1 MAISIRL
8 CARLLATGL
17 LGLFAGCGVLSAATQ
32 EPSPVKR
39 EILALYDG
47 AQEGSAEL
55 SRIHRFA
62 ELPLN
67 HLGFIVKFRDVGKG
81 LPSLAEME
89 GYRGVITWFAGAIAN
104 SDAYLAW
111 ANQVSRQNLRYVIL
125 GHIGVAPDT
134 ANLLVVNRLLSM
146 LGIYYTGDYVAPTLG
161 TRVAYKD
168 SDLIDFECRLDSVMP
183 DYPVVTAIGPGA
195 RIGLMVET
203 PPSDGRRS
211 AVLVAVGG
219 RGGYAAFGYEFCH
232 QRPPLYLGKWLLN
245 PFAFFA
251 AAFDANGQP
260 VPDVTTASGNRLF
273 LGVLDNE
280 GWTLPSK
287 IENARDNALTAG
299 DVVLRDLI
307 EPFNGLSTTVELRE
321 GAVTN
326 FGRSGRQAQALRK
339 RLLASNNISLP
350 QRRLRVTLSRF
361 DTEYPSISNLASLTG
376 AGPDQL
382 INMPVSDDSYYI
394 KEGPVGKNGFVALK
408 ETILNTEAPRRL
420 KPVTVS
426 YHAYA
431 GEYPAPLRSVQE
443 LLREA
448 NSDAL
453 SPVSVDGY
461 AAIVDGFLRTRIDR
475 VGSEAWR
482 ISNRGAMQTIRF
494 DAADDREVDFE
505 LSVGVLGQKRIG
517 ATLYVAL
524 DRAIEEATVVLRP
537 SVTSGTS
544 ARSLALVESRW
555 FVDHLVKSPCAAS
568 FEARGYG
575 SGSFFWSGAVPGN
588 YLIKVSR
595 AGEDIWQQAAEADS
609 TGNLKFVVRAAAI
622 DALNVKMSCVEPVRA
637 PER

>member
-8 CARLLATGL
+8 RAGLLATGL
-17 LGLFAGCGVLSAATQ
+17 LGFFAACGALSAATQ
-32 EPSPVKR
+32 ESIPVKR

-89 GYRGVITWFAGAIAN
+89 RYRGVITWFAGAIAN

-111 ANQVSRQNLRYVIL
+111 ANQVSRKNLRYVIL

-134 ANLLVVNRLLSM
+134 ANLLVVNRLL
-146 LGIYYTGDYVAPTLG
+146 GTIGVRYTGDYVMPTLG
-161 TRVAYKD
+161 TRIVYKD
-168 SDLIDFECRLDSVMP
+168 PGLMEFECSLDSVLP
-183 DYPVVTAIGPGA
+183 DYPVIAATGPGT
-195 RIGLMVET
+195 RIGLMLET
-203 PPSDGRRS
+203 PASDGRRS
-211 AVLVAVGG
+211 SVLVAVGG

-245 PFAFFA
+245 PFAFFS

-273 LGVLDNE
+273 LGIFNNE

-287 IENARDNALTAG
+287 IEDARDSALTAG

-307 EPFNGLSTTVELRE
+307 EPFNSLSTTVETRDE
-321 GAVTN
+321 VGTS
-326 FGRSGRQAQALRK
+326 FGRSGRQAQALRR
-339 RLLASNNISLP
+339 RLLASSNISLSE
-350 QRRLRVTLSRF
+350 RRLRVTLSRF
-361 DTEYPSISNLASLTG
+361 DTEYPSISNLASFTG

-382 INMPVSDDSYYI
+382 INMPISDDSYYL
-394 KEGPVGKNGFVALK
+394 KEGPVGQNGFVALK

-431 GEYPAPLRSVQE
+431 GEYPARLRSVKE

-448 NSDAL
+448 NSEAL
-453 SPVSVDGY
+453 SPMSLDGY
-461 AAIVDGFLRTRIDR
+461 AAIVDGFLSTRIDR
-475 VGSEAWR
+475 MGSAAWR
-482 ISNRGAMQTIRF
+482 ISSRGALQTIRF
-494 DAADDREVDFE
+494 DAADDREVDLE

-517 ATLYVAL
+517 AALYVAL
-524 DRAIEEATVVLRP
+524 DQAVESAVVVLRP
-537 SVTSGTS
+537 SGTS
-544 ARSLALVESRW
+544 DVAASSLALVESRW
-555 FVDHLVKSPCAAS
+555 FVDHFVKSRCAAS

-575 SGSFFWSGAVPGN
+575 SGTFFWSGAVPGKYIIN
-588 YLIKVSR
+588 VAR
-595 AGEDIWQQAAEADS
+595 AGEDVWQQTADADS
-609 TGNLKFVVRAAAI
+609 VGNLKFVVPAAAI
-622 DALNVKMSCVEPVRA
+622 NALKINMNCVEPVRA
-637 PER
+637 PAQ